1 MPRAQGKN
9 EAHADF
15 IFKVCSYTIGGF
27 FLSFL
32 LALAIMMTVGTSNL
46 LFSAAMLILIFFVIA
61 MFAFPAIFIYSKFK
75 FENKKRFKDIV
86 LAVLTGIVAAFAYDF
101 IRQLN
106 NPTLEVPQKSEL
118 FPQILQILIGL
129 VIKLLSFL
137 LFVSI
142 LIVPVWYVLKFL
154 EEKEKK
160 RH

>member
-1 MPRAQGKN
+1 
-9 EAHADF
+9 
-15 IFKVCSYTIGGF
+15 
-27 FLSFL
+27 
-32 LALAIMMTVGTSNL
+32 
-46 LFSAAMLILIFFVIA
+46 